1 MSDYFYEPRK
11 GHGLPHDPFK
21 AIVAPRPIGWVATVD
36 AAGRPNLAP
45 YSFFNAISSFPPM
58 VYFNSEGR
66 KDSLANAEATREFTC
81 SLVGAELARAM
92 NATSAP
98 VAHGVNEFTLAGL
111 TMAPSTRVRPPR
123 VAEALAALECKV
135 TQIIQLTDIEGKL
148 IESWMV
154 LGEVV
159 GVHIDDRY
167 LNNGRFDTAAARP
180 IARCGYRGDYAEV
193 TSLFEMIRPTA

>member
-1 MSDYFYEPRK
+1 
-11 GHGLPHDPFK
+11 
-21 AIVAPRPIGWVATVD
+21 
-36 AAGRPNLAP
+36 
-45 YSFFNAISSFPPM
+45 
-58 VYFNSEGR
+58 
-66 KDSLANAEATREFTC
+66 
-81 SLVGAELARAM
+81 
-92 NATSAP
+92 
-98 VAHGVNEFTLAGL
+98 
-111 TMAPSTRVRPPR
+111 

-148 IESWMV
+148 LDSWMV

-167 LNNGRFDTAAARP
+167 LTNGHFDTAAARP